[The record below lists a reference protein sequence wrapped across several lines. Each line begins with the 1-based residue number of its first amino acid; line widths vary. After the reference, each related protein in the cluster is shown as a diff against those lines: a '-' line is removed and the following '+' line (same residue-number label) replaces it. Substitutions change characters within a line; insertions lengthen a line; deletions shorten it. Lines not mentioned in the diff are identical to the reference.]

1 MPPTTMRIA
10 IIHDYLNQMGGAEN
24 VLLTLHEIFPEAP
37 IYTSLYRPEA
47 MPAAFRSLDIRTTF
61 LQKLGPFTRYP
72 RHQKLLP
79 LYPVAFEQ
87 LDLREYDIVISNS
100 SAWCKGVITRE
111 DTRHICYCLSP
122 MRFAWNTHE
131 YLAGERFG
139 WFARRILPLTLT
151 WIRAWDV
158 AASARVDDFIAISRV
173 VAARVQKF
181 YRRESTILFPPV
193 DTTLFTPSDQ
203 IDDYFLVVSR
213 LVPYKRVDLAVRA
226 FNRLGLPLRII
237 GDGRDRGRLEGMA
250 QANVQFLGYVDD
262 AERKRHLSRCRALI
276 FPGEEDFGLVP
287 VETQASGRPVIAY
300 AAGGAL
306 DTVIEGETG
315 LFFHTQEVGAL
326 CDAVERFATMEF
338 SVERI
343 TAHATTFDKSVF
355 KERIEA
361 LVESTPGH
369 PHLPQG
375 PGTQSSL
382 T

>member
-47 MPAAFRSLDIRTTF
+47 MPDAFRSLDIRTTF
-61 LQKLGPFTRYP
+61 LQKLGPLTRYP

-158 AASARVDDFIAISRV
+158 AASTRVDDFIAISRV
-173 VAARVQKF
+173 VAARVQKL

-193 DTTLFTPSDQ
+193 DTALFTPSDQ

-237 GDGRDRGRLEGMA
+237 GDGRDRSRLEAMA

-315 LFFHTQEVGAL
+315 LFFHKQEVGAL
-326 CDAVERFATMEF
+326 CDAVERFATMNF
-338 SVERI
+338 SSERI
-343 TAHATTFDKSVF
+343 TAHATTFDTSVF
-355 KERIEA
+355 KEKIAA
-361 LVESTPGH
+361 LVDGAPGQPPH
-369 PHLPQG
+369 PQDHDS
-375 PGTQSSL
+375 QSSL